1 MRFLIVAVGRGGK
14 GPEQALLADY
24 AARLRPPIEL
34 KEVDERR
41 PLTVEERK
49 RREGEKL
56 LAAVPPGA
64 RIVALDERGKAL
76 ASQEL
81 AKTLGAWEDD
91 GAPACAFLIG
101 GADGH
106 DEAVRGRAD
115 LVLALGAL
123 TWPHL
128 LVRAMIAEQI
138 YRARTILD
146 GHPYHRQ

>member
-14 GPEQALLADY
+14 GPEQTLLADY
-24 AARLRPPIEL
+24 AARLRPPIDL
-34 KEVDERR
+34 KEVEERR
-41 PLTVEERK
+41 PLGVDERK
-49 RREGEKL
+49 AREAEKL
-56 LAAVPPGA
+56 LAAVPAGA

-76 ASQEL
+76 SSVDL

-91 GAPACAFLIG
+91 GVPACAFLIG

-106 DEAVRGRAD
+106 DESIRAKAD
-115 LVLALGAL
+115 LVLALGSL
-123 TWPHL
+123 TWPHM

-146 GHPYHRQ
+146 GHPYHRA

>member
-1 MRFLIVAVGRGGK
+1 MRFVIVAVGRGGK
-14 GPEQALLADY
+14 GPEQALLGDY
-24 AARLRPPIEL
+24 AARLRPPVAL
-34 KEVDERR
+34 VEVEERR
-41 PLTVEERK
+41 PLTVDERK
-49 RREGEKL
+49 KREAEKL

-64 RIVALDERGKAL
+64 RIVALDERGKGL
-76 ASQEL
+76 SSPEL

-91 GAPACAFLIG
+91 GVPVCAFLIG

-106 DEAVRGRAD
+106 DEALRARAD

-123 TWPHL
+123 TWPHM

>member
-1 MRFLIVAVGRGGK
+1 MRFVIVAVGRGGK

-24 AARLRPPIEL
+24 AARLRPPIDF
-34 KEVDERR
+34 KEVEERR

-49 RREGEKL
+49 KREAEKL

-64 RIVALDERGKAL
+64 RIVALDERGKPL
-76 ASQEL
+76 SSQDL

-91 GAPACAFLIG
+91 GVPACAFLIG

-106 DEAVRGRAD
+106 DEALRARAD

-123 TWPHL
+123 TWPHM

>member
-1 MRFLIVAVGRGGK
+1 MRFVIVAVGRGGK

-24 AARLRPPIEL
+24 AARLRPPVDL
-34 KEVDERR
+34 KEVEERR

-49 RREGEKL
+49 KREAEKL

-76 ASQEL
+76 SSQEL

-91 GAPACAFLIG
+91 GVPACAFLIG

-106 DEAVRGRAD
+106 DETLRARAD

-123 TWPHL
+123 TWPHM

>member
-1 MRFLIVAVGRGGK
+1 MRFVIVAVGRGGK
-14 GPEQALLADY
+14 GPEQALLGDY
-24 AARLRPPIEL
+24 AVRLRPPVAL
-34 KEVDERR
+34 VEVEERR

-49 RREGEKL
+49 RREAEKL

-76 ASQEL
+76 SSPEL

-91 GAPACAFLIG
+91 GVPVCAFLIG

-106 DEAVRGRAD
+106 DETLRARAD

-123 TWPHL
+123 TWPHM